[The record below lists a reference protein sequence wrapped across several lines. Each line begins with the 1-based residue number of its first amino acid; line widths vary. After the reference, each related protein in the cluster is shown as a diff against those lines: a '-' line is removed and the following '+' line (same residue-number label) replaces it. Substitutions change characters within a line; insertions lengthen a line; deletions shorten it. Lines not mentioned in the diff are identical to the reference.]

1 MRITKV
7 KTTPLAIPFR
17 QAYHW
22 SHGTSGGTTTILV
35 EVHTDSGAVGYG
47 ECLAWASADA
57 TQATILQAAKAFEG
71 RSPHEVQALIAE
83 VSRRHALFLTPRH
96 ANQMLVGLEMAM
108 WDLIGKAA
116 GQPVHKILGGA
127 VHDSVG
133 YFAFLQ
139 GGTPQELADDAR
151 RHVEHGAQ
159 VIYVKIGYSEAYDV
173 EAIALVRDAIGD
185 RRLRIDP
192 NEAWDVHTAIR
203 MIRKLERFEP
213 EFIEQPVPSHSIDAL
228 KQVKDSVGVSIA
240 ADQAVYTLSDVY
252 EVCRRRAADV
262 IVLGLHEAGGLTGLR
277 KSAAIAEAAG
287 INLCLHGLR
296 ETGITTSAANQAAA
310 TFPNLDDGNQIMP
323 QLLAHDIIS
332 APDLTLTD
340 GRLGVVGGVGLGFEL
355 DWDAVGR
362 AHEHYLEHG
371 MYVEA

>member
-22 SHGTSGGTTTILV
+22 SHGTSGGTSTILV
-35 EVHTDSGAVGYG
+35 EVHTDAGAVGYG

-57 TQATILQAAKAFEG
+57 TQATILQAAKTFEG

-96 ANQMLVGLEMAM
+96 ANQTLVGLEMAM

-116 GQPVHKILGGA
+116 NEPVHKILGGA

-151 RHVEHGAQ
+151 RHVEEGAQ

-228 KQVKDSVGVSIA
+228 KQVKDSVRVSIA

-323 QLLAHDIIS
+323 QLLEHDIIS

-340 GRLGVVGGVGLGFEL
+340 GRLGVVDGVGLGFEL

>member
-1 MRITKV
+1 MRITEV

-22 SHGTSGGTTTILV
+22 SHGTSGGTTTILI
-35 EVHTDSGAVGYG
+35 EVRTDDGAVGYG
-47 ECLAWASADA
+47 ECLAWTSADA
-57 TQATILQAAKAFEG
+57 MQAMIGQAAKAFEG
-71 RSPHEVQALIAE
+71 QQPHDMQALIALAA
-83 VSRRHALFLTPRH
+83 RRHALFLTPRF
-96 ANQMLVGLEMAM
+96 ANQMFVGLEMAL
-108 WDLIGKAA
+108 WDLVGKAA
-116 GQPVHKILGGA
+116 GQPVHKLLGGA
-127 VHDSVG
+127 VHESIG

-151 RHVEHGAQ
+151 RHVKDGAQ
-159 VIYVKIGYSEAYDV
+159 VIYVKIGYSEAYDI
-173 EAIALVRDAIGD
+173 EAIAQVRDAIGD

-192 NEAWDVHTAIR
+192 NEAWDVQTAIR
-203 MIRKLERFEP
+203 MIRKLERFDP

-228 KQVKDSVGVSIA
+228 AQVKESVGVPIA
-240 ADQAVYTLSDVY
+240 ADQSVYTLSDVY

-296 ETGITTSAANQAAA
+296 ETGITTCAANQAAA

-323 QLLAHDIIS
+323 QLLKHDIIS
-332 APDLTLTD
+332 APDLRLTD
-340 GRLGVVGGVGLGFEL
+340 GRLGVVDGPGLGFEL
-355 DWDAVGR
+355 DWDRVEA
-362 AHEHYLEHG
+362 AHEHFLERG
-371 MYVEA
+371 AYVEA

>member
-1 MRITKV
+1 MRISEV

-35 EVHTDSGAVGYG
+35 EVHTDEGAVGYG
-47 ECLAWASADA
+47 ECLAWASAGA
-57 TQATILQAAKAFEG
+57 TQATIRQASQAFEG
-71 RSPHEVQALIAE
+71 QPPHDVQALIAKA
-83 VSRRHALFLTPRH
+83 SKRHAMFLTPRY
-96 ANQMLVGLEMAM
+96 ANQVFVGIEMAL

-116 GQPVHKILGGA
+116 GQPVHRLMGGA
-127 VHDSVG
+127 VHESIG

-151 RHVEHGAQ
+151 RHVDEGAQ
-159 VIYVKIGYSEAYDV
+159 VIYVKIGYSEAYDM
-173 EAIALVRDAIGD
+173 EAVGLVREAIGD

-203 MIRKLERFEP
+203 MIRKLERFDP

-228 KQVKDSVGVSIA
+228 AHVKESVGVPIA
-240 ADQAVYTLSDVY
+240 ADQSVYTLSDVY

-296 ETGITTSAANQAAA
+296 ETGITTCAANQAAA

-323 QLLAHDIIS
+323 QLLSQDIIS
-332 APDLTLTD
+332 APDLRLTD
-340 GRLGVVGGVGLGFEL
+340 GRLGVVDGPGLGFEL
-355 DWDAVGR
+355 DWDAVGA
-362 AHEHYLEHG
+362 AHEHFLENG